1 MGYISY
7 GIKAFLQQISYRTEV
22 WLQVL
27 GNFLLILIQVSIW
40 KAVIGN
46 DQVEGI
52 SLEQMITYSVIN
64 TLIATLLLTEVFK
77 SVDNELKTGKIAI
90 YLIKPVLYPLFLIAE
105 NIGRALYRFIFTAIP
120 TMIICIFIFEV
131 HTPFSFMH
139 GFAFII
145 ALFLGIIISFL
156 IGYFIALVSFWFL
169 TTFALDWSLGALMT
183 VFSGS
188 FFPLWFFPPTW
199 RFFAEILPFQ
209 FLGFIP
215 AAIYLGEIPK
225 EQLFQTLFIGC
236 SWTILLVI
244 MVILLWKKAMKRL
257 IIQGG

>member
-90 YLIKPVLYPLFLIAE
+90 YLIKPVLYPLFF
-105 NIGRALYRFIFTAIP
+105 N
-120 TMIICIFIFEV
+120 C
-131 HTPFSFMH
+131 
-139 GFAFII
+139 
-145 ALFLGIIISFL
+145 
-156 IGYFIALVSFWFL
+156 
-169 TTFALDWSLGALMT
+169 
-183 VFSGS
+183 
-188 FFPLWFFPPTW
+188 
-199 RFFAEILPFQ
+199 
-209 FLGFIP
+209 
-215 AAIYLGEIPK
+215 
-225 EQLFQTLFIGC
+225 
-236 SWTILLVI
+236 
-244 MVILLWKKAMKRL
+244 
-257 IIQGG
+257 